1 MDKNIETSFLQIMEE
16 EMIPAMGCTEPIA
29 LAYAAA
35 LARRELGEKPDS
47 ITAECSGNMI
57 KNVRCVFIPNSHG
70 LTGIETACAMGAFG
84 GDPGR
89 VMEVLAGVTEEDLA
103 EASAFV
109 KAGKCEVI
117 YLESDIPLHFI
128 ITLKKAEDTVSV
140 EVRYD
145 HTNIY
150 QITKNGEVLFL
161 NDKVAEKSE
170 SADRSGL
177 NLQNIKTFADEI
189 DLAKVEPVISRLIR
203 CNMAIAREGMK
214 GTYGIGIGKLIL
226 DQYEDDIFHEM
237 RAYAS
242 AASEARMGG
251 CDMPVIIN
259 SGSGNQGISCSVPLI
274 VYAEKKGIDEEK
286 LYRSLVF
293 SALLTIYQKEYIG
306 KLSAFCGAIS
316 ATCSSGAALTYMLG
330 GDIDAIA
337 HTIDS
342 TLAITPGIICDGAK
356 ISCAAKINSGLEA
369 SLLAHRMVM
378 SGKHYLPD
386 TGIIRTLTDETVTT
400 VGNIGKEGMKYT
412 DQVIIASMLKKKE
425 NSQT

>member
-1 MDKNIETSFLQIMEE
+1 MDTNIETAFLQIMKE

-29 LAYAAA
+29 LAYASA
-35 LARRELGEKPDS
+35 LARKELGEDPTS
-47 ITAECSGNMI
+47 IVAKCSGNMI

-84 GDPGR
+84 GDSNKN
-89 VMEVLAGVTEEDLA
+89 MEVLATVLEDKLA
-103 EASAFV
+103 LAKQFV
-109 KAGKCEVI
+109 ELGKCKVE
-117 YLESDIPLHFI
+117 YLNSDIPLHFI
-128 ITLKKAEDTVSV
+128 IVLKRGDQSVSV
-140 EVRYD
+140 EIRHD
-145 HTNIY
+145 HTNVY
-150 QITKNGEVLFL
+150 QILK
-161 NDKVAEKSE
+161 NDKVIYFNDQMKESE
-170 SADRSGL
+170 ESDRSQL
-177 NLQNIKTFADEI
+177 NLRNIKTFADEV
-189 DLAKVEPVISRLIR
+189 DLEKVKPLISRQIEY
-203 CNMAIAREGMK
+203 NMAIAKEGMK
-214 GTYGIGIGKLIL
+214 GNYGVGIGPLIL
-226 DQYEDDIFHEM
+226 DQYEDDIFHKM

-251 CDMPVIIN
+251 CDLPVIIN
-259 SGSGNQGISCSVPLI
+259 SGSGNQGISSSVPLI
-274 VYAEKKGIDEEK
+274 VYAQNKGIDEET

-330 GDIDAIA
+330 GTLDQIDQ
-337 HTIDS
+337 TIDS

-378 SGKHYLPD
+378 NGKHYLPD

-400 VGNIGKEGMKYT
+400 VGEIGREGMKYT
-412 DQVIIASMLKKKE
+412 DKVIIASMLKK
-425 NSQT
+425 